1 MTGLHST
8 ELEPEKWRV
17 PGRGQGSQGLCSG
30 KEVFSTPIFQRK
42 NNIISIIKRI
52 STSLRNAEL
61 FDTSFLTYQ
70 RKNNNISVIKSI
82 SKSLRNG
89 ELFDQNFLIL
99 LTRKK
104 YNLY

>member
-30 KEVFSTPIFQRK
+30 KEVFSKRK
-42 NNIISIIKRI
+42 NNIIERYFKAYEKWP
-52 STSLRNAEL
+52 T
-61 FDTSFLTYQ
+61 FF
-70 RKNNNISVIKSI
+70 
-82 SKSLRNG
+82 
-89 ELFDQNFLIL
+89 QNFLIL
-99 LTRKK
+99 LIRKK

>member
-30 KEVFSTPIFQRK
+30 KEVFSKPIYQRK
-42 NNIISIIKRI
+42 N
-52 STSLRNAEL
+52 
-61 FDTSFLTYQ
+61 
-70 RKNNNISVIKSI
+70 NNNISVIKGI

-89 ELFDQNFLIL
+89 EFFNQN
-99 LTRKK
+99 
-104 YNLY
+104 